1 MKEQLKNSLKEA
13 MKAKDSAKMDT
24 LRGLLSA
31 IQYEEIQ
38 AGIND
43 LDPAGILTVIKRE
56 LKKKNEEIEF
66 AKQANR
72 ADSLDKAKRE
82 LAILES
88 LLPKQMDASQLEVEV
103 KNLKAANPTANM
115 GIMMKLLKEKF
126 DGQYDGKL
134 ASEIVKKVL
143 S

>member
-1 MKEQLKNSLKEA
+1 MKDQLKNSLKEA

-38 AGIND
+38 AGVND

-72 ADSLDKAKRE
+72 VDSLEKAKKE
-82 LAILES
+82 LVILES

-103 KNLKAANPTANM
+103 KNLKVANPAANM
-115 GIMMKLLKEKF
+115 GVIMKLLKEKF

>member
-1 MKEQLKNSLKEA
+1 MKDQLKISLKEA

-38 AGIND
+38 AGVND

-72 ADSLDKAKRE
+72 ADSLDKAKKE

-103 KNLKAANPTANM
+103 KNLKVANPAANM
-115 GIMMKLLKEKF
+115 GVMMKLLKEKF

>member
-1 MKEQLKNSLKEA
+1 MKDRLKISLKEA

-38 AGIND
+38 AGVND

-72 ADSLDKAKRE
+72 ADSLDKAKKE

-103 KNLKAANPTANM
+103 KNLKVANPAANM
-115 GIMMKLLKEKF
+115 GVMMKLLKEKF